1 MTTLQYRVANSAMP
15 RKRYIHDCVDT
26 GADFALLDG
35 VAVLFPCDCV
45 GRNYRSD
52 DLSMW
57 DNTTH
62 TISDSIDNAVI
73 NAEFNMTVNGGV
85 NTVVEMYFYID
96 NPTLGIIPI
105 KRIRKLITKNN
116 VDDQLNFNTIL
127 YNGVDSEA
135 KDYGFKVSIEAQGGS
150 VTLKARSILTVTG

>member
-1 MTTLQYRVANSAMP
+1 MRLRDFVATTAMP
-15 RKRYIHDCVDT
+15 RKRFIHDCVDT

-45 GRNYRSD
+45 SRNYKVD
-52 DLSMW
+52 DLALW

-62 TISDSIDNAVI
+62 TISDSIDNGVI
-73 NAEFNMTVNGGV
+73 NAEFNMTVNGAV

-96 NPTLGIIPI
+96 HPTLGIIDI

-127 YNGVDSEA
+127 YNGTDSNA
-135 KDYGFKVSIEAQGGS
+135 KDYGFKVSIEAQGGN
-150 VTLKARSILTVTG
+150 VTLKGRSILAVTG